1 MNIARQ
7 VNLLFR
13 VFLSPDGDEYTL
25 QEVSEA
31 TGGRISPGYL
41 SLLRSGKRN
50 NPSAQVV
57 HALAE
62 FFQVPAGFFFGE
74 GLPEPEGEQGGEIE
88 EALLDP
94 MVKRIALRSHG
105 LSSESKKLILLIL
118 EREKR
123 LSEQEGRTGG
133 DV

>member
-62 FFQVPAGFFFGE
+62 FFQVPAGFLFGE
-74 GLPEPEGEQGGEIE
+74 GLPEPEGDQTGQLE
-88 EALLDP
+88 EALEDP
-94 MVKRIALRSHG
+94 LIKKIALRSHG
-105 LSSESKKLILLIL
+105 LNSETKKLVLLIL

-123 LSEQEGRTGG
+123 LAEMQARSAG
-133 DV
+133 D